1 MLHLLHGI
9 QSWVAL
15 PKEAEEVEP
24 SFFHHPAHSLPE
36 GEDNGVAWRL
46 IVGRSGG
53 VQAPVKTFSDI
64 FYLDLKMQ
72 PGGRFVLPAEHE
84 ERGAY
89 LVEGRVMF
97 DGEVADERSMTVFE
111 AGAPVTIEAQSPA
124 RVMLLGGAA
133 MDGPRH
139 IEWNFVSSDKA
150 RIEKAKE
157 AWRAQEMGTIAGETE
172 FIPLPGS

>member
-1 MLHLLHGI
+1 M
-9 QSWVAL
+9 A
-15 PKEAEEVEP
+15 
-24 SFFHHPAHSLPE
+24 
-36 GEDNGVAWRL
+36 
-46 IVGRSGG
+46 
-53 VQAPVKTFSDI
+53 
-64 FYLDLKMQ
+64 
-72 PGGRFVLPAEHE
+72 
-84 ERGAY
+84 
-89 LVEGRVMF
+89 
-97 DGEVADERSMTVFE
+97 VFE